1 MQRKK
6 QRSKPEENVLKPS
19 IDLEGWP
26 EVKGY
31 DFEKKFSIKDF
42 INAFYNTGFQAT
54 SLYKAIQ
61 LFKKMLEE
69 DATIFLGF
77 TSNMASCGVR
87 DIITYLI
94 KHKMV
99 DVLSTTAGG
108 VEEDIIKCHKPFVL
122 GDYDAPGEY
131 LRRHGINR
139 TGNLFIP
146 NDRYIWFERYMNS
159 LLDRLY
165 KKQKKDGK
173 PINSVD
179 FCKEMGYELG
189 RLGKKDKDL
198 KYKDSLV
205 YQAYKNN
212 IPLFGLPLT
221 DGSIGDMIYFF
232 KKRHKDFQL
241 DIADDI
247 EMLTDIALNAEKTG
261 IIAIGG
267 SVPKHQICNAN
278 LFRGGADYTIYIN
291 LGIEY
296 EGSNAGANPDEAV
309 SWGKLVKKDNTVKV
323 FGEASI
329 VFPLLVLGVIEG

>member
-1 MQRKK
+1 MDNEKK
-6 QRSKPEENVLKPS
+6 ARENVLKPS
-19 IDLEGWP
+19 VDLEGWP
-26 EVKGY
+26 VVKGY
-31 DFEKKFSIKDF
+31 DFTRPFSVKRF
-42 INAFYNTGFQAT
+42 VESLCNTGFQAT

-61 LFKKMLEE
+61 LYKKMLN
-69 DATIFLGF
+69 DKATIFFGF
-77 TSNMASCGVR
+77 TSNMASCGIR
-87 DIITYLI
+87 DIITYLV
-94 KHKMV
+94 KNKMV
-99 DVLSTTAGG
+99 HVLSTTAGG
-108 VEEDIIKCHKPFVL
+108 VEEDIMKCHKPFVI

-131 LRRHGINR
+131 LRGHGINR

-146 NDRYIWFERYMNS
+146 NDRYLWFERYMNS

-165 KKQKKDGK
+165 EKQKNEKK
-173 PINSVD
+173 VINSKE
-179 FCKEMGYELG
+179 FCREMGYQLELMS
-189 RLGKKDKDL
+189 KQDKEL
-198 KYKDSLV
+198 KYTESFI
-205 YQAYKNN
+205 YQAYKND
-212 IPLFGLPLT
+212 IPVFGLPLT

-267 SVPKHQICNAN
+267 SVPKHQVCNAN

-309 SWGKLVKKDNTVKV
+309 SWGKLVKKENTVKV

>member
-1 MQRKK
+1 MNEKK
-6 QRSKPEENVLKPS
+6 QKPRPEENILKPS

-26 EVKGY
+26 PVKGY
-31 DFEKKFSIKDF
+31 NFDKKFSIKEF
-42 INAFYNTGFQAT
+42 INSFYNTGFQAT

-61 LFKKMLEE
+61 LFKRMLKEN
-69 DATIFLGF
+69 AIIFFGF

-87 DIITYLI
+87 DIIAYLV

-99 DVLSTTAGG
+99 HVLSTTAGG
-108 VEEDIIKCHKPFVL
+108 VEEDIIKTHKPFVL
-122 GDYDAPGEY
+122 GDYDAPGEK
-131 LRRHGINR
+131 LRDHGINR

-146 NDRYIWFERYMNS
+146 NNRYIWFERYMNS
-159 LLDRLY
+159 LLERLY
-165 KKQKKDGK
+165 KKQEKDGK

-179 FCKEMGYELG
+179 FCYQMGKQLEIQA
-189 RLGKKDKDL
+189 KKDREL
-198 KYKDSLV
+198 RYKESFV
-205 YQAYKNN
+205 YQAYKNS

-232 KKRHKDFQL
+232 KKRHPDFQL

-247 EMLTDIALNAEKTG
+247 EQLTDIALNAEKTG

-309 SWGKLVKKDNTVKV
+309 SWGKLSKKENTIKV

-329 VFPLLVLGVIEG
+329 IFPLLVLGVLEG